1 MVHLTEVND
10 SVTTVGT
17 NFKVAVDTLQESIGQ
32 VKSKLDVGLS
42 EAIETVYVSI
52 DRIINEMDVTSTS
65 LKSSSRAVQDE
76 LEALHRSLKRARELG
91 N

>member
-1 MVHLTEVND
+1 MGHLTEINN
-10 SVTTVGT
+10 SVTEVG
-17 NFKVAVDTLQESIGQ
+17 NDFKVSVNTLQSSIGE
-32 VKSKLDVGLS
+32 VKTKIDVGLAI
-42 EAIETVYVSI
+42 AIETGYVSI

-76 LEALHRSLKRARELG
+76 LESLHRSLKRARELG